1 MKRIL
6 LFFVLILVIQLQ
18 VIGQCNIPEPPSTTC
33 LNAPVLCDLNG
44 YCSTSLGNNP
54 QPTPNVFCGVVE
66 NASWLAFIAG
76 STNLS
81 IRITPSNCNNNAG
94 MQGHI
99 LQTDDCNFFASA
111 SNCFDPAGGGA
122 PAFTLNSSNLII
134 GEKYYLLLDGKGGD
148 VCDFDIEVL
157 SGQTVSPDFLLP
169 VDNPVYFCEGQNES
183 TLEVE
188 DDFTGGGNTVYFWA
202 TPNGEILSD
211 PTQLSIDIGAT
222 GNYTVFALDT
232 FTLCKDTLTV
242 DAILAE
248 QIVAELALPDTINC
262 NTNFKVVIS
271 PDNFSSGQNIAYEWR
286 SINGEILAED
296 ILFLEVEDPGEYIFT
311 VLDQESGCSKNDTA
325 RVLIDVETPLA
336 KGGGNRELNCV
347 NPFLILNGGNSSTGN
362 NFNYQW
368 TTDTGN
374 IISGE
379 NTLFPQ
385 VDLAGNYFLS
395 VSNEENGCVS
405 RDTIQVILNDKVP
418 ESAQFALKQ
427 PCFGEEFGT
436 LTIENIQGGNPPYL
450 FSFDDSTFTSLVNFP
465 FLTIGNYNLKVRD
478 EIGCEYDTTFQITE
492 LEELVLNLDSELEIK
507 LGEEI
512 ILPALT
518 NRDEDELPLIQ
529 WTPNRGLD
537 CDSCLNPVA
546 NPQLSTEYFL
556 TIKDENNCSA
566 TAKTI
571 LKINRESCVF
581 IPNIFSPNGDGNNDI
596 FFVNGIQNIAQI
608 IQFQVFN
615 RWGGLV
621 FEQRNVQPNDPNV
634 GWDGALNGRPVNSGV
649 FPYSVEIEFIDGRT
663 ELFVGTVA
671 LVR

>member
-1 MKRIL
+1 
-6 LFFVLILVIQLQ
+6 
-18 VIGQCNIPEPPSTTC
+18 
-33 LNAPVLCDLNG
+33 
-44 YCSTSLGNNP
+44 
-54 QPTPNVFCGVVE
+54 
-66 NASWLAFIAG
+66 
-76 STNLS
+76 
-81 IRITPSNCNNNAG
+81 
-94 MQGHI
+94 
-99 LQTDDCNFFASA
+99 
-111 SNCFDPAGGGA
+111 
-122 PAFTLNSSNLII
+122 
-134 GEKYYLLLDGKGGD
+134 
-148 VCDFDIEVL
+148 
-157 SGQTVSPDFLLP
+157 
-169 VDNPVYFCEGQNES
+169 
-183 TLEVE
+183 
-188 DDFTGGGNTVYFWA
+188 
-202 TPNGEILSD
+202 
-211 PTQLSIDIGAT
+211 
-222 GNYTVFALDT
+222 
-232 FTLCKDTLTV
+232 
-242 DAILAE
+242 
-248 QIVAELALPDTINC
+248 
-262 NTNFKVVIS
+262 
-271 PDNFSSGQNIAYEWR
+271 
-286 SINGEILAED
+286 
-296 ILFLEVEDPGEYIFT
+296 
-311 VLDQESGCSKNDTA
+311 
-325 RVLIDVETPLA
+325 LA

-362 NFNYQW
+362 IFNYQW

-518 NRDEDELPLIQ
+518 NRNEDELPLIQ

-537 CDSCLNPVA
+537 CDSCLNPIA

-556 TIKDENNCSA
+556 TIEDENNCSA

-581 IPNIFSPNGDGNNDI
+581 IPNIFSPNGDGNNDT

-621 FEQRNVQPNDPNV
+621 FEQRNIQPNDPNV